1 MIQILLPGGNNY
13 VLMAVSVLCLT
24 TLLTWMVRLCTSV
37 EARLHARA
45 HPRSAAALLALLVIP
60 GSIYPMSRWLDWRQ
74 TRAQQAD
81 RAAHTLTLTSSTL
94 VDGIALPAG
103 TKLLLSRPGDPDT
116 YQSAEFPPNTSIFGL
131 DAHRINRYKHRVGD
145 SLPAGSVTISMEL
158 TSDQTID
165 GWRCT
170 HRHSVEFALPKGSP
184 AQFKSCN
191 LGADNLLEK
200 NPIPEGGWVASKATD
215 GVAGW
220 LLRTEGRDAI
230 VIAGLPLL
238 KAEAKLDSTRH
249 ITAFD
254 GQLARETVLGKLT
267 YPGGTGVR
275 LATPGTGGAMAGDLI
290 FSPARGRAALRMGGV
305 NVPPDNSVLQAPDG
319 TVRSVMSNR
328 SLGVTDVADLQSAP

>member
-24 TLLTWMVRLCTSV
+24 TLLTWVMRLCTSL

-45 HPRSAAALLALLVIP
+45 HPRSAAVFLALLIIP
-60 GSIYPMSRWLDWRQ
+60 GSIYPVSRWLDWRQ

-81 RAAHTLTLTSSTL
+81 RAAHTLTLTSTTL
-94 VDGIALPAG
+94 VDDIALPAG
-103 TKLLLSRPGDPDT
+103 TKLLLIRPNDPDT
-116 YQSAEFPPNTSIFGL
+116 YQRAEFPPHTSIFGL

-145 SLPAGSVTISMEL
+145 SLPAGPVTISMEL
-158 TSDQTID
+158 TSDQIVD

-191 LGADNLLEK
+191 LGADNLLAK
-200 NPIPEGGWVASKATD
+200 NPIPEGGWVTSRAAGD
-215 GVAGW
+215 AAGW

-230 VIAGLPLL
+230 VIAGLPLV
-238 KAEAKLDSTRH
+238 KAEAKLDPARH
-249 ITAFD
+249 ITAFN

-290 FSPARGRAALRMGGV
+290 FTPARGRPALRREGV
-305 NVPPDNSVLQAPDG
+305 NIPPDNSILQAPDG
-319 TVRSVMSNR
+319 TVRGVVPNR
-328 SLGVTDVADLQSAP
+328 SLGVTDLADLQPAP